1 MLSISR
7 QLVQLVRKKPVTALD
22 REAAALFTLDAIAN
36 IAAGQNSDQGRILLE
51 WAHQQ
56 GASSGNSVH
65 DAGRRALLLGG
76 LCHILEMDD
85 LHRISVVHPGCIVI
99 PAVWGLLESGRVS
112 ASGHAILDAVLA
124 GFEACTRVGMAV
136 GQEHYRIFHN
146 TATCG
151 PFGSAFAAGDLLGLD
166 ENALVDA
173 LGNAGTQAAGL
184 WQFID
189 TGAMSK
195 HLHAGRGAEAGVVS
209 AELAAHGFT
218 GPPEIFEGT
227 RGFFA
232 GLAPLGDAPRIVGD
246 PDAPWQLVGTSIKP
260 FPSCRHTHP
269 VIDACSDIR
278 RQIFENGGSMDAVEM
293 INIETYQAAIDVC
306 DRPVPGTVYEAKFS
320 LQHCASVG
328 LTCAQVGFAAFDSA
342 AREANRLLAGKVE
355 LRTSP
360 DIDAGYPAHWGC
372 SVVTTLSDGRT
383 IKVSRT
389 DAPGDPEAALPRS
402 EMIAKARK
410 LMEFGGLAEPDR
422 LIGNVLAMADDGPLP
437 RLPI

>member
-1 MLSISR
+1 MSISR
-7 QLVQLVRKKPVTALD
+7 QLVKLIHRKPVTPQD
-22 REAAALFTLDAIAN
+22 REAAALFALDAIAN
-36 IAAGQNSDQGRILLE
+36 IIAGQNSDQGRILVA
-51 WAHQQ
+51 WADQQ
-56 GASSGNSVH
+56 GLSTANGIH
-65 DAGRRALLLGG
+65 DAGRRALVLGG

-85 LHRISVVHPGCIVI
+85 LHRTSVVHPGCIVI

-112 ASGHAILDAVLA
+112 VSGHAILDAIFA
-124 GFEACTRVGMAV
+124 GFEASTRVGIAV

-151 PFGSAFAAGDLLGLD
+151 PFGSALASGILLGLD
-166 ENALVDA
+166 EDSLVNA

-209 AELAAHGFT
+209 AELAALGFT
-218 GPPEIFEGT
+218 GPPEIFEGE

-232 GLAPLGDAPRIVGD
+232 GLAPLGDAMQIVGD
-246 PDAPWQLVGTSIKP
+246 TEAPWQLVSTSIKP

-278 RQIFENGGSMDAVEM
+278 QRILENGTSIDT
-293 INIETYQAAIDVC
+293 IEKIKIDTYQAAIDVC
-306 DRPVPGTVYEAKFS
+306 DRPIPDTVYEAKFS

-328 LTCAQVGFAAFDSA
+328 LTNSLVDFAAFDSA
-342 AREANRLLAGKVE
+342 AREANRQLAEKVE
-355 LRTSP
+355 LNTNP
-360 DIDAGYPAHWGC
+360 AIDSRYPAHWGC
-372 SVVTTLSDGRT
+372 SVVATLSDGRT
-383 IKVSRT
+383 IEVSRT
-389 DAPGDPEAALPRS
+389 DAPGDPEAALS
-402 EMIAKARK
+402 KNEMIGKARK
-410 LMEFGGLAEPDR
+410 LMEFGGLADPDQ
-422 LIGNVLAMADDGPLP
+422 LIANVLAMADDGPLP